1 MNFQFTLSEKEV
13 NTILAG
19 LQELRFR
26 EAAPVID
33 VLKAQIQANYEEAAK
48 PVASTEEN
56 VENKEEM
63 VHKMDH
69 MFNGEK
75 EGDNE

>member
-13 NTILAG
+13 NTVLAG

-33 VLKAQIQANYEEAAK
+33 VLRAQIQANYEEAAK
-48 PVASTEEN
+48 PEE
-56 VENKEEM
+56 EEKEEM
-63 VHKMDH
+63 VHEMDH

-75 EGDNE
+75 KEINKWTEV

>member
-13 NTILAG
+13 NTILLG
-19 LQELRFR
+19 LQELRFKD
-26 EAAPVID
+26 AAPVID
-33 VLKAQIQANYEEAAK
+33 VLRAQIQANYAELEKQSEEEK
-48 PVASTEEN
+48 E
-56 VENKEEM
+56 ENKEEM
-63 VHKMDH
+63 VHEMDH